1 MLVIR
6 DAQLR
11 AFDADARARFEARML
26 VHLPAALPDEVR
38 ALSVS
43 GGEDPQ
49 TALRELVRESERLA
63 AEWAL
68 RDDAA
73 RLALA
78 ELVVVM
84 GADLQARPE
93 LEWAARLLR
102 SGSGSGDARVR
113 MVYRVVFGARG
124 GGEE

>member
-38 ALSVS
+38 ALS
-43 GGEDPQ
+43 GGEAPETD
-49 TALRELVRESERLA
+49 LRGLVRESERLA
-63 AEWAL
+63 SAWAL

-73 RLALA
+73 RVALA

-93 LEWAARLLR
+93 LEWAAQLLR

-113 MVYRVVFGARG
+113 MAHHAVFGAQG

>member
-11 AFDADARARFEARML
+11 AFDEDARERFEARMR

-38 ALSVS
+38 ALS
-43 GGEDPQ
+43 GGEDPEPV
-49 TALRELVRESERLA
+49 LVELVRESERLA
-63 AEWAL
+63 SEWAL

-73 RLALA
+73 RVALA
-78 ELVVVM
+78 ELMVVM
-84 GADLQARPE
+84 GPDLQARPE

-113 MVYRVVFGARG
+113 MVHRVVFGARG